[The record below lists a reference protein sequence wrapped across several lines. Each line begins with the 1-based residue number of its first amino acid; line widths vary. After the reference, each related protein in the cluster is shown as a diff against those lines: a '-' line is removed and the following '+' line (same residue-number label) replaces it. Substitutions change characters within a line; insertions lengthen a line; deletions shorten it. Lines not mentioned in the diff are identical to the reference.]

1 MSDLAPVRSD
11 RVRAAIDR
19 LHRDLG
25 ATGLDSPTAVDGVLD
40 DGPARA
46 LVKAAASAGVAAGLN
61 ARLAVTTPEAA
72 AREIAAATLPDGVE
86 PDDYRWVVAE
96 YARVLGHPV
105 PVADEADSVDNSDG
119 PGGAEVAADASD
131 EAAAD
136 SFADA
141 QPTVPIEARYRGRAA
156 ARAQP
161 NRGRVLDDT
170 SDFDVRAGMP
180 PEAYAPQRRRIA
192 APVLAGAAIAI
203 VIAAA
208 VTIIVNLSTSTH
220 CQGSTCRSA
229 AIVSRSVASPTP
241 TPPAPTKAAAANVPP
256 LAAVMP
262 ADVDLPKC
270 RTTDEDPFL
279 DDVVAYYACQAGA
292 DATLPYLQVWGYQ
305 FADQAAY
312 SRGIDAFNGFVK
324 FDPAAAE
331 GKCPPAATYG
341 RVSWHTLNAPDV
353 DSGTL
358 ECYSDSS
365 ENHYYVW
372 TDDAEYTIIV
382 AESGPEQAFGQL
394 DEWWRQNNRNA

>member
-1 MSDLAPVRSD
+1 VSDLAPVRSD
-11 RVRAAIDR
+11 RVRAAIER

-25 ATGLDSPTAVDGVLD
+25 TEGLDRPAAVDGVLD

-46 LVKAAASAGVAAGLN
+46 LVKAAASAGVAAGLI
-61 ARLAVTTPEAA
+61 ARLAVSTPESAV
-72 AREIAAATLPDGVE
+72 REIAAATLPDRVE

-96 YARVLGHPV
+96 YARVLGHPI
-105 PVADEADSVDNSDG
+105 PEGDDEPDSVDNS
-119 PGGAEVAADASD
+119 
-131 EAAAD
+131 
-136 SFADA
+136 
-141 QPTVPIEARYRGRAA
+141 TVPIEARYHGRAA
-156 ARAQP
+156 AKAQP

-180 PEAYAPQRRRIA
+180 PETYAPHRRRIA
-192 APVLAGAAIAI
+192 APVLAGVAIAI

-208 VTIIVNLSTSTH
+208 VTIIVNLSTGTR
-220 CQGSTCRSA
+220 CRGNTCRSA
-229 AIVSRSVASPTP
+229 AIASRTAASPTP

-256 LAAVMP
+256 LSAVMP
-262 ADVDLPKC
+262 ADVELPKC

-292 DATLPYLQVWGYQ
+292 DATVPYLQVWGYQ
-305 FADQAAY
+305 FADQTTY
-312 SRGIDAFNGFVK
+312 SSGIEAFNAFVK

-341 RVSWHTLNAPDV
+341 RVSWHTINAPDV

-394 DEWWRQNNRNA
+394 DEWWRENNRNA